1 MDRAFLYHR
10 MKTVFAYMISEILSE
25 DACLS
30 IKDLAI
36 TGWDLQQIGLAPGPE
51 MGRCLNWLLGQ
62 VQDEVLSN
70 EKALLLETVKK
81 LLED

>member
-1 MDRAFLYHR
+1 M
-10 MKTVFAYMISEILSE
+10 
-25 DACLS
+25 S
-30 IKDLAI
+30 IKDLAV

-62 VQDEVLSN
+62 IQDEVLPN
-70 EKALLLETVKK
+70 EKTVLLETVKK